1 MKSMPKISMLA
12 CLALSCA
19 QAADEV
25 KLNEVTVT
33 SATGFEQNIKDAPA
47 SVSVISQKE
56 IAKRNHQDIESIV
69 KDAPGVFGATLG
81 AASRRGITMR
91 GLGQKYTKI
100 LIDGRPATSDSAY
113 RGLRAV
119 GSAQNFLPPA
129 NTIERIEIV
138 RGPMSSLYGSDAMG
152 GVINIITKGFSNEF
166 SGNVNGYYTLAGK
179 SGINDDYQ
187 TGFYANG
194 AVIPDVLGIALYG
207 RYFHKFEDERAFTN
221 RKNEDVNFGA
231 KIMYNATENDEIALD
246 LRRVVNKYERTEGK
260 TLNRTASDNTSVAF
274 EKMSGYT
281 ASLSHTGKYDKL
293 LLESF
298 LMHDNM
304 KESGQQDLTL
314 KTTTL
319 NTKGTYFFDNNTLSL
334 GAEYRRERL
343 NEKATTADAA
353 NVKRYDFSLYGEDD
367 FDVTDALTLTAGLRY
382 NHDKDY
388 GGHVSP
394 RGYAVYHLSENLS
407 LKGGVS
413 AGYATPDIKM
423 RTDGLALPFA
433 GGMGAQLGKSDLK
446 PESSLNYEAGVAYG
460 DESLNVSAMAFYT
473 RIKDGLGTKPVCVAR
488 PGVPCVHNGKTYRR
502 GIWESVNIG
511 KAEVKGVELA
521 SDWQI
526 LSNLALHSSYVYTK
540 SKQKSGA
547 YEGKSLNNLPV
558 HTVKIGL
565 DYDMTPDLN
574 LWTQM
579 NYLGKTRAV
588 YGSPG
593 DEEIRDYTLFDAG
606 ASYKLTKNA
615 SVNFS
620 VYNIFNEYVTTKS
633 GRYEIL
639 IADGVKYRLG
649 FNVNF

>member
-56 IAKRNHQDIESIV
+56 IAKRNHQDVESIV
-69 KDAPGVFGATLG
+69 KDTPGVFGAMLG
-81 AASRRGITMR
+81 AATRRGIIIR

-119 GSAQNFLPPA
+119 GSSQNFLPPA

-166 SGNVNGYYTLAGK
+166 SGNVNGYYTFAGRK
-179 SGINDDYQ
+179 EINNDYQ
-187 TGFYANG
+187 TGFYISG
-194 AVIPDVLGIALYG
+194 ALVPDVLGAAIYG
-207 RYFHKFEDERAFTN
+207 KYFHKYEGEKSLIDTN
-221 RKNEDVNFGA
+221 RKNEDTNLGVKF
-231 KIMYNATENDEIALD
+231 MYNATEKDEITFD
-246 LRRVVNKYERTEGK
+246 LRRVNNKFERTEGK
-260 TLNRTASDNTSVAF
+260 TLQSSARSNRNVPF
-274 EKMSGYT
+274 EEMKGYT
-281 ASLSHTGKYDKL
+281 AAISHAGKYDKL
-293 LLESF
+293 LIESF

-304 KESGQQDLTL
+304 KENGQQNLRL

-319 NTKGTYFFDNNTLSL
+319 NTKGTYFFDGNTLSL

-353 NVKRYDFSLYGEDD
+353 DVKRYDFSIYGEDD
-367 FDVTDALTLTAGLRY
+367 FDITDALTLTAGLRY
-382 NHDKDY
+382 NYDKDY
-388 GGHVSP
+388 GGHVAP
-394 RGYAVYHLSENLS
+394 RAYAVYHLSENLS

-413 AGYATPDIKM
+413 AGYSTPDIKM

-433 GGMGAQLGKSDLK
+433 GGFGAQLGRSDLK
-446 PESSLNYEAGVAYG
+446 PESSLNYEAGISYNNG
-460 DESLNVSAMAFYT
+460 KNLELSAMAFYT
-473 RIKDGLGTKPVCVAR
+473 RIKDGLGTEKVCN
-488 PGVPCVHNGKTYRR
+488 GGCVYKGKTYGS
-502 GIWESVNIG
+502 GIWKTINIG

-521 SDWQI
+521 SDWRI
-526 LSNLALHSSYVYTK
+526 LSNLGLHSSYVYTR
-540 SKQKSGA
+540 SEQKTGV
-547 YEGKSLNNLPV
+547 YEGKALNNSPV
-558 HTVKIGL
+558 HTIKLGL
-565 DYDMTPDLN
+565 DYDLNADIN
-574 LWTQM
+574 LWTQI
-579 NYLGKTRAV
+579 NYLGRTRMV
-588 YGSPG
+588 YGLTT

-606 ASYKLTKNA
+606 TSYKVTKNV
-615 SVNFS
+615 SINFS
-620 VYNIFNEYVTTKS
+620 VYNIFNKFVVTKV
-633 GRYEIL
+633 GAYYPL
-639 IADGVKYRLG
+639 IADGVKFQLG